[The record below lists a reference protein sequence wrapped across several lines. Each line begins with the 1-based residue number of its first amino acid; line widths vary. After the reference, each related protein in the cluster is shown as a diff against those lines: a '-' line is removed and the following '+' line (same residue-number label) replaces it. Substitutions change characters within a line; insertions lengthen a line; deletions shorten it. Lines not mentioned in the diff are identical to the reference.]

1 MFQHQ
6 KVSSVVSMF
15 AASLLVLTALG
26 GAPDVFAAQ
35 EKAQEYLQKGVEELQ
50 NGNLDRALSELKKA
64 IDEAPTLAAAY
75 YYAGMATAQQQKYE
89 EAWEYFTTAADLSP
103 GFGDA
108 HMRACMVAFYRGEY
122 NDSWEQAILA
132 AQAGIDMDQAF
143 SELQQQQDPPAD
155 WRTRL
160 DAPRIMIGGLD
171 TETLQ
176 ARESGAFA
184 TRNEAGAEDIRADER
199 GAGSATGN
207 DANVNRG
214 TFGTGASDLLTGAGI
229 TAAVQAD
236 LSEMRRQFGQGLME
250 STSFA
255 VVPRPELTSYV
266 LTIKVDEVAEESP
279 RLLRGFV
286 KVFDYE
292 TSEEVYSRPLELRNI
307 SSVGDLHT
315 DIMRYITYL
324 EEWLQQHEGS
334 E

>member
-6 KVSSVVSMF
+6 RVSLLFFVL
-15 AASLLVLTALG
+15 AASLLILTASM
-26 GAPDVFAAQ
+26 GASDVFAAQ

-50 NGNLDRALSELKKA
+50 NGNLDRALRELEKA

-75 YYAGMATAQQQKYE
+75 YYAGMATAQQQKFD

-108 HMRACMVAFYRGEY
+108 HMRACMVAFYRQEFS
-122 NDSWEQAILA
+122 DSWEQAILA
-132 AQAGIDMDQAF
+132 AQAGIDMDGAF
-143 SELQQQQDPPAD
+143 AELQQQQDPPAD

-184 TRNEAGAEDIRADER
+184 TRNEAGAEDMRASDR
-199 GAGSATGN
+199 GSGSATGN
-207 DANVNRG
+207 PEAVNRG
-214 TFGTGASDLLTGAGI
+214 TVGTGAADMLTGSGL

-236 LSEMRRQFGQGLME
+236 LSEMRRQFGQGLMD
-250 STSFA
+250 SSAFA
-255 VVPRPELTSYV
+255 VVPRPELTNYV
-266 LTIKVDEVAEESP
+266 LTLKVDSVAEDSP
-279 RLLRGFV
+279 RLLTGYV
-286 KVFDYE
+286 KIFNYE

-307 SSVGDLHT
+307 SSVGDMHT
-315 DIMRYITYL
+315 DVMRYIGYL
-324 EEWLQQHEGS
+324 EEWLKQQ
-334 E
+334 

>member
-6 KVSSVVSMF
+6 RLSLPFLVL
-15 AASLLVLTALG
+15 AASLLILMASVGASDVL
-26 GAPDVFAAQ
+26 AAQ

-50 NGNLDRALSELKKA
+50 NGELDSALREFKKA
-64 IDEAPTLAAAY
+64 IEEAPTLAAAY
-75 YYAGMATAQQQKYE
+75 YYSGMATAQQQKFD
-89 EAWEYFTTAADLSP
+89 EAWDYFSTAADLSP

-108 HMRACMVAFYRGEY
+108 HMRACMVAFYLEEFS
-122 NDSWEQAILA
+122 DAWEQGILA

-143 SELQQQQDPPAD
+143 AELQQRQDPPAD

-184 TRNEAGAEDIRADER
+184 TRTEAGAEDVRADDR
-199 GAGSATGN
+199 GSGTSTGN
-207 DANVNRG
+207 DATVNRG
-214 TFGTGASDLLTGAGI
+214 TFGSGAADMLTGSGI

-250 STSFA
+250 STAFA
-255 VVPRPELTSYV
+255 VVPRPELTNYV
-266 LTIKVDEVAEESP
+266 LTLKVDEVAEESP
-279 RLLRGFV
+279 RLLKGFV
-286 KVFDYE
+286 KVFNYE

-307 SSVGDLHT
+307 SSVGDLRT
-315 DIMRYITYL
+315 DITRYISYL
-324 EEWLQQHEGS
+324 EEWLKQR
-334 E
+334 